1 MALASVSIAAGGDLR
16 RLALVSSP
24 AVLLLTAL
32 LFVPLMATI
41 EEEFLV
47 LYEGLFLIQL
57 V

>member
-47 LYEGLFLIQL
+47 L
-57 V
+57 

>member
-41 EEEFLV
+41 EEFLV